1 MDASPI
7 ASNEELP
14 PPDTRT
20 LPRNVRL
27 LGVASLLNDIAGE
40 LVFPLIPAFIQSLGA
55 GPLALGAVEGVAD
68 TTASIVKL
76 WSGGVSDRA
85 GKRKSFIVVGYAL
98 AALARP
104 VAALATVPWHLLVV
118 RAADRFGKG
127 VRSAPKDALV
137 ADSTAVETRGR
148 AYGFTRSMDHLGA
161 AVGPALA
168 FAFLWMWPEQLRLLF
183 LLTAVPGLAVVLML
197 WWGLRDRPI
206 HTAAD
211 KGFQLSLAPFDR
223 NFRVYLMALTI
234 FTLGNATDAFLLLR
248 AGELGVTPPII
259 PLLWGAFNLVKSVG
273 SLVAGRAVDRF
284 GPRPLIIGG
293 WILYAVIYLAF
304 SRATGA
310 AEVWVFFL
318 IYAMFHAL
326 TEPAERTLVAN
337 LVAADRKGLAFGWFN
352 FAMGIAALPASLLFG
367 WIYSDFGPG
376 AAFVWSA
383 MLALAAVVIL
393 AFVSNTKPT
402 SAVA

>member
-1 MDASPI
+1 
-7 ASNEELP
+7 
-14 PPDTRT
+14 
-20 LPRNVRL
+20 
-27 LGVASLLNDIAGE
+27 
-40 LVFPLIPAFIQSLGA
+40 
-55 GPLALGAVEGVAD
+55 
-68 TTASIVKL
+68 
-76 WSGGVSDRA
+76 
-85 GKRKSFIVVGYAL
+85 
-98 AALARP
+98 
-104 VAALATVPWHLLVV
+104 
-118 RAADRFGKG
+118 
-127 VRSAPKDALV
+127 
-137 ADSTAVETRGR
+137 
-148 AYGFTRSMDHLGA
+148 
-161 AVGPALA
+161 
-168 FAFLWMWPEQLRLLF
+168 MWPEQLRLLF

-197 WWGLRDRPI
+197 WWGLRERPI

-223 NFRVYLMALTI
+223 NFRVYLLALAI

-248 AGELGVTPPII
+248 AGELGVTAPMI

-273 SLVAGRAVDRF
+273 SLAAGRAVDRF
-284 GPRPLIIGG
+284 GPRPLIVGG

-304 SRATGA
+304 ARATGV

-318 IYAMFHAL
+318 IYAVFHAL

-383 MLALAAVVIL
+383 MLALAAVLIL
-393 AFVSNTKPT
+393 AFVRNTKPT
-402 SAVA
+402 SAGA

>member
-1 MDASPI
+1 MPAIDPNIEPAAPEPST
-7 ASNEELP
+7 A
-14 PPDTRT
+14 

-27 LGVASLLNDIAGE
+27 LGAASLLNDIAGE

-68 TTASIVKL
+68 TTASVVKL

-85 GKRKSFIVVGYAL
+85 GKRKVFIVVGYAL

-104 VAALATVPWHLLVV
+104 LAALATLPWHLLVV

-137 ADSTAVETRGR
+137 ADSTSVETRGR

-161 AVGPALA
+161 AIGPALA
-168 FAFLWMWPEQLRLLF
+168 FAFLWMWPDQLRLLF
-183 LLTAVPGLAVVLML
+183 LLTAVPGLLVVALL
-197 WWGLRDRPI
+197 WWGLRERPI

-211 KGFQLSLAPFDR
+211 KGFQLSLKPFDR
-223 NFRVYLMALTI
+223 NFRVYLIALSI
-234 FTLGNATDAFLLLR
+234 FTFGNATDAFLLLR
-248 AGELGVTPPII
+248 AGELGVAPPMI
-259 PLLWGAFNLVKSVG
+259 PLLWGAFSLVKSMG
-273 SLVAGRAVDRF
+273 SLAAGRAVDRF
-284 GPRPLIIGG
+284 GPRPLIVGG

-304 SRATGA
+304 AGATTAG
-310 AEVWVFFL
+310 EVWLFFL
-318 IYAMFHAL
+318 IYGLFHAL

-337 LVAADRKGLAFGWFN
+337 LVGSDRKGLAFGWFN
-352 FAMGIAALPASLLFG
+352 FSMGIVALPASLLFG
-367 WIYSDFGPG
+367 WIYSDYGAG

-383 MLALAAVVIL
+383 VLALAAVAVL
-393 AFVSNTKPT
+393 GFVRNPP
-402 SAVA
+402 AAIAAD